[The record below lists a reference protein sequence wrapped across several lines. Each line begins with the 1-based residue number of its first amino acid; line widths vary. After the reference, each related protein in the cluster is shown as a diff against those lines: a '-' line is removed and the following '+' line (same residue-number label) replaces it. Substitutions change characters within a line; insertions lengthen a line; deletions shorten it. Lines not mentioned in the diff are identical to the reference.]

1 METEK
6 VKKGESSLLCKT
18 AGKDLGFVFFFP
30 K

>member
-18 AGKDLGFVFFFP
+18 AGKDLGFFFFP